1 MKQSERWMEEGKTGK
16 TGKTGNTAKQPGIT
30 DSHAHLCS
38 RQLFPRWEEVVREAR
53 KAGIEKILIVCTEVE
68 EARKAIRMAEGDP
81 MFDVAAAFY
90 PNDILK
96 VTDRDWEEMEQV
108 IRSPQIKVV
117 GEIGMDYYPYDN
129 PVPKEMQ
136 KQAFIRQMRLAN
148 ELGQPVSI
156 HMRLATEDTRS
167 YMKEYLRVPGIMH
180 CYSGGYRAMGDF
192 LDMGMYISFSG
203 NITFE
208 LEDEETQRAVR
219 EVPMDRILIETDAPS
234 LTPAPVQDRENEPK
248 YITHVI
254 DHICRLRGI
263 ERETLIRASS
273 ENYKRL
279 IEKGR

>member
-1 MKQSERWMEEGKTGK
+1 
-16 TGKTGNTAKQPGIT
+16 
-30 DSHAHLCS
+30 
-38 RQLFPRWEEVVREAR
+38 
-53 KAGIEKILIVCTEVE
+53 
-68 EARKAIRMAEGDP
+68 
-81 MFDVAAAFY
+81 
-90 PNDILK
+90 
-96 VTDRDWEEMEQV
+96 
-108 IRSPQIKVV
+108 
-117 GEIGMDYYPYDN
+117 
-129 PVPKEMQ
+129 
-136 KQAFIRQMRLAN
+136 
-148 ELGQPVSI
+148 
-156 HMRLATEDTRS
+156 
-167 YMKEYLRVPGIMH
+167 
-180 CYSGGYRAMGDF
+180 MGDF

-263 ERETLIRASS
+263 ERETLICASS